1 MFGKNKVYKP
11 HNNPNFLDVQEIF
24 PTIQGEGL
32 FVGWPVV
39 FLRLGGCNLQC
50 LFCDTEFDNY
60 QAVSIEEIIKKIQ
73 QFSYNE
79 NQQRVRKLVVIT
91 GGEPMLQP
99 IELLCQTLI
108 AYGFLV
114 QIETNGTFYR
124 KLASEVKIICSP
136 KNNKNQTLQVQSWWK
151 NSISAFKFVVSKN
164 FLGYDKI
171 FYDLVGFDIPVYVQP
186 IDENCAKK
194 NSDNL
199 NLALD
204 ICNKYGYILSLQT
217 HKIIGVR

>member
-32 FVGWPVV
+32 FVGWPAV

-60 QAVSIEEIIKKIQ
+60 QSMNIEKIIEEIQ
-73 QFSYNE
+73 QFSCNE
-79 NQQRVRKLVVIT
+79 HQQKIRKLVVIT

-99 IELLCQTLI
+99 IELLCQKLI
-108 AYGFLV
+108 SNGFLV

-124 KLASEVKIICSP
+124 QLPNEVKIICSP
-136 KNNKNQTLQVQSWWK
+136 KNNQNQPLSIQSWWK
-151 NSISAFKFVVSKN
+151 NSISAFKFVVSEN
-164 FLGYDKI
+164 FLGYQKI
-171 FYDLVGFDIPVYVQP
+171 FYDLFSFDIPVYVQP
-186 IDENCAKK
+186 IDENCAQK
-194 NSDNL
+194 NLKNL
-199 NLALD
+199 KLALN
-204 ICNKYGYILSLQT
+204 ICNEYGYILSLQT

>member
-1 MFGKNKVYKP
+1 MFGKNEVYKT

-32 FVGWPVV
+32 FVGWSAV

-60 QAVSIEEIIKKIQ
+60 QAVSIDEIIKKIQ

-79 NQQRVRKLVVIT
+79 NQQKVRKLVVIT

-108 AYGFLV
+108 TNGFLV

-124 KLASEVKIICSP
+124 KLPSEVKIICSP
-136 KNNKNQTLQVQSWWK
+136 KNNQNKTLQVQSWWK

-171 FYDLVGFDIPVYVQP
+171 FYDLVGFNVPIYVQP
-186 IDENCAKK
+186 IDENCVKK

>member
-1 MFGKNKVYKP
+1 MFGRNKVYKP
-11 HNNPNFLDVQEIF
+11 HNNPNFLDIQEIF
-24 PTIQGEGL
+24 STIQGEGL
-32 FVGWPVV
+32 FVGWPAV

-50 LFCDTEFDNY
+50 LFCDTEFDSY
-60 QAVSIEEIIKKIQ
+60 KSINIESIIEKIQ
-73 QFSYNE
+73 QFSCNE
-79 NQQRVRKLVVIT
+79 NQQKIRKLVVIT

-108 AYGFLV
+108 ANGFLV

-124 KLASEVKIICSP
+124 KLHPEVKIVCSP
-136 KNNKNQTLQVQSWWK
+136 KKNQNKTLQVQSWWK

-164 FLGYDKI
+164 FSGYEKV
-171 FYDLVGFDIPVYVQP
+171 FHDLSGFDIPIYIQP
-186 IDENCAKK
+186 IDENCIKK